1 MEYEY
6 FIVPILPFFP
16 PYNVLIFLKLVNVI
30 LNSQVT
36 ILLTHLIFFC
46 TNSSCSSSG
55 CSVFQVM
62 MTVIIRIRMIM
73 KKMIAISKQNTPL
86 ILFLI
91 CSLNQFF
98 VSISEQQPFCRF
110 QNMCRPD
117 FSTFKGVALIGFYVF
132 FFLPSIVGHIY
143 GFFVL
148 PI

>member
-1 MEYEY
+1 MVTYLKY
-6 FIVPILPFFP
+6 FIAPILLFVP
-16 PYNVLIFLKLVNVI
+16 PYSVLIFHKLVNVL

-62 MTVIIRIRMIM
+62 MTMMIRIRLIM
-73 KKMIAISKQNTPL
+73 KMMIAISKRKYSSPSFPYL
-86 ILFLI
+86 
-91 CSLNQFF
+91 FF
-98 VSISEQQPFCRF
+98 VFISELQPFCRF
-110 QNMCRPD
+110 QNMCRLD

-143 GFFVL
+143 GVFVL